1 MTNVRVGVGRNIN
14 IAVASEERVKFAY
27 NCVIFETIC
36 SHTLCIASLH
46 RFKSRLVLR
55 KFFDVL
61 DVGGDDSA
69 TLMGYS

>member
-1 MTNVRVGVGRNIN
+1 MILARVDRARNTN

-36 SHTLCIASLH
+36 LHKLCIASLH

-55 KFFDVL
+55 KFSDVL